1 MFRNI
6 LVHIPSERPVRPV
19 IDVAV
24 ALTIAR
30 RSHLDA
36 VAIGYES
43 MSTVG
48 MVAEGGGAAV
58 AAVMGNE
65 QERALERAAAAISV
79 FETEAKLAKIAYGV
93 RSFAAIPA
101 EAGETIGGLS
111 RLYDMTIVLQ
121 PEASSASYDNHIPQQ
136 ILFNSGG
143 PMLMVPYIHKG
154 PLDAHHVG
162 IAWDGSRLAARAVR
176 DAMSFLIGAKAVT
189 VIAVNEEASE
199 ASSDQLVGHLAR
211 RGIPARVQR
220 LSAERANVQ
229 SAILSIAAES
239 NMGLLVMGGY
249 GHSRLQ
255 ERILGGVT
263 RGMFDSMTVPALM
276 SH

>member
-36 VAIGYES
+36 ISIGYES
-43 MSTVG
+43 MSAAGLIVD
-48 MVAEGGGAAV
+48 GGGAAV
-58 AAVMGNE
+58 AAVMGAE
-65 QERALERAAAAISV
+65 QERAQERADAALAV
-79 FETEAKLAKIAYGV
+79 FEIEAKLAKIAYGTRTLV
-93 RSFAAIPA
+93 AIPA
-101 EAGETIGGLS
+101 EAGQTIS
-111 RLYDMTIVLQ
+111 AVARLYDMTIVLQ
-121 PEASSASYDNHIPQQ
+121 PESSKAGYDNEIPQQ

-162 IAWDGSRLAARAVR
+162 VAWDGS
-176 DAMSFLIGAKAVT
+176 DAMPFLMGAKAVT
-189 VIAVNEEASE
+189 VIAINEQAGE
-199 ASSDQLVGHLAR
+199 ASSDQIVAHLGR
-211 RGIPARVQR
+211 RGIAARAQR
-220 LSAERANVQ
+220 LATDHSDVQ
-229 SAILSIAAES
+229 GAILSIAAES
-239 NMGLLVMGGY
+239 GMGLLVMGGY

-263 RGMFDSMTVPALM
+263 RNMFDCMTVPVLM